1 MKTLKL
7 AVLPA
12 LVIAAGCTMIPKY
25 QRPEPSVASQ
35 YDVTAQTQANA
46 PLAADIDWRDYYT
59 DARLQ
64 KLIGLAL
71 ANNRDLRV
79 AILDI
84 ESARAQYRIQRA
96 DLLPTLSASASGSL
110 QRLPADVS
118 TTGQA
123 GVTRS
128 YSVGGVASYE
138 LDLFGRVRSL
148 SVQALQSY
156 LATAETRKATQ
167 ISLIAEVAN
176 AWLTLQ
182 ADQALKVL
190 TANTLLNQQ
199 ASLKITES
207 SYRNGVASLL
217 DLRQAQTSVHT
228 AQVNLAQYERQVKQD
243 VNALTLLVGAPL
255 DADLVA
261 PEALVAIRL
270 NENLPAGLPSDLLTR
285 RPDIMSAEHQLL
297 AQNANIGAARAAF
310 FPRIALTASG
320 GTTSA
325 SLSDLFNPGSAAWSF
340 GPSISMPIFDY
351 GRNSANLAVAKVNR
365 DIAVATYQ
373 KTIQTAFREVSDAL
387 DGRATWAQEESA
399 QRELVQASQSAYDL
413 SDERYRQGVDGY
425 LDVLV
430 NQRSLYDAQ
439 QNLIKI
445 RLSRMSNT
453 VDLYRVLGGGWTE
466 AAAPITPTAPIAA
479 DANAASRPH
488 VD

>member
-1 MKTLKL
+1 MTTPKL
-7 AVLPA
+7 AVWPA
-12 LVIAAGCTMIPKY
+12 LALAAGCTMIPHY
-25 QRPEPSVASQ
+25 QRPDPAVASH
-35 YDVTAQTQANA
+35 YDVSSTAQTPG

-64 KLIGLAL
+64 KLIAMAL
-71 ANNRDLRV
+71 ENNRDLRV
-79 AILDI
+79 AILNI

-96 DLLPTLSASASGSL
+96 DLLPTLSASASGSI

-138 LDLFGRVRSL
+138 LDLFGRIRSL
-148 SVQALQSY
+148 SEQALQSY
-156 LATAETRKATQ
+156 LATAETRKAAQ

-182 ADQALKVL
+182 ADQDLKAL

-217 DLRQAQTSVHT
+217 DLRQAQTSVQT
-228 AQVNLAQYERQVKQD
+228 AQVNLAQYDRQVRQD

-255 DADLVA
+255 SADLVA
-261 PEALVAIRL
+261 PETLAALKL
-270 NENLPAGLPSDLLTR
+270 DENLPAGLPSDLLTR
-285 RPDIMSAEHQLL
+285 RPDVMSAEHRLL

-320 GTTSA
+320 GTASA
-325 SLSDLFNPGSAAWSF
+325 SLRDLFDPGSAAWSF
-340 GPSISMPIFDY
+340 GPSITVPIFDY
-351 GRNSANLAVAKVNR
+351 GRNRANLAVAKVNR

-387 DGRATWAQEESA
+387 DGRVTWAQEESA
-399 QRELVQASQSAYDL
+399 QRQLVEASQSAYDL
-413 SDERYRQGVDGY
+413 SDERYRQGVDDY
-425 LDVLV
+425 LNVLV

-445 RLSRMSNT
+445 QLSRMSNT
-453 VDLYRVLGGGWTE
+453 VDLYRALGGGWAEPAVE
-466 AAAPITPTAPIAA
+466 AAAE
-479 DANAASRPH
+479 NGSKPH
-488 VD
+488 AQVE

>member
-1 MKTLKL
+1 MKTLKI
-7 AVLPA
+7 AMLPA
-12 LVIAAGCTMIPKY
+12 LAFALMAGCTMIPKY
-25 QRPEPSVASQ
+25 QRPDSAIASQ
-35 YDVTAQTQANA
+35 YDVSSKVEQRG
-46 PLAADIDWRDYYT
+46 PLAADIDWRDYYA

-64 KLIGLAL
+64 KLMAMAL
-71 ANNRDLRV
+71 ENNRDLRV
-79 AILDI
+79 AILNI

-138 LDLFGRVRSL
+138 LDLFGRIRSL
-148 SVQALQSY
+148 SEQALQSY
-156 LATAETRKATQ
+156 LATTEARKATQ

-182 ADQALKVL
+182 ADQDLKTL
-190 TANTLLNQQ
+190 TANTLANQQ

-207 SYRNGVASLL
+207 GFRNGTASLL

-228 AQVNLAQYERQVKQD
+228 AEVNLAQYERQVRQD
-243 VNALTLLVGAPL
+243 VNALTLLVGVPL
-255 DADLVA
+255 GADLVA
-261 PEALVAIRL
+261 PEALAAVKLDEA
-270 NENLPAGLPSDLLTR
+270 LPAGLPSDLLTR

-310 FPRIALTASG
+310 FPRIALTAGG
-320 GTTSA
+320 GTASA
-325 SLSDLFNPGSAAWSF
+325 TLRDLFDPGSAAWSF
-340 GPSISMPIFDY
+340 GPSITVPIFDY

-399 QRELVQASQSAYDL
+399 QRQLVQASQSAYDL

-425 LDVLV
+425 LEVLV

-453 VDLYRVLGGGWTE
+453 VDLYRALGGGWTE
-466 AAAPITPTAPIAA
+466 PVVKAAAV
-479 DANAASRPH
+479 SHSH
-488 VD
+488 VE